1 MTKKMKLPS
10 IFKNKAV
17 DQLHMMNAA
26 WQWPSCGHATKTLS
40 FRADAGA
47 GAGAVMFKTVNSVY
61 LDPSSVDDGGVETPD
76 SWFTNTSESASFSTE
91 SDDERI
97 IVTGVRSDRL
107 FFDRA
112 ENNTSSSIAAAAAA
126 TAAAATPPE
135 NQENLGEE
143 APFAASVVMTM
154 ESADPYADFKKSMEE
169 MVESQ
174 GMRDWESLQ
183 ELLGWYLKM
192 NAKVNHGF
200 ILGAFVDLLIHLT
213 SSSSSS
219 SSSPKTCHHYPSNH
233 VSTSYSSALSTLSSP
248 PTSPLSSLDLK
259 EIHEQG

>member
-10 IFKNKAV
+10 IFKTKA
-17 DQLHMMNAA
+17 DQMNA
-26 WQWPSCGHATKTLS
+26 WQWPSCAHAKTLS

-47 GAGAVMFKTVNSVY
+47 GIFKTVNSVY
-61 LDPSSVDDGGVETPD
+61 LDPAAVDDGVDTPE
-76 SWFTNTSESASFSTE
+76 SCFTNTSESASFSTGE

-112 ENNTSSSIAAAAAA
+112 DTSSSIAAA
-126 TAAAATPPE
+126 AAAATPPE
-135 NQENLGEE
+135 NQENHEEE
-143 APFAASVVMTM
+143 APFAASVVMAM
-154 ESADPYADFKKSMEE
+154 DSDDPYADFKKSMEE

-192 NAKVNHGF
+192 NGKANHGF
-200 ILGAFVDLLIHLT
+200 IVGAFVDLLIQLT
-213 SSSSSS
+213 SSSSSSS
-219 SSSPKTCHHYPSNH
+219 SSSPKTFHDFPSNV